1 MNNNYIVGI
10 DIGSANIYGS
20 IGKADKQGNLKILA
34 HNVVKSNG
42 VKKGFI
48 ANSKIVTE
56 DIKECIAE
64 LEKMVNIYITDVYV
78 SISSGMCKLISSK
91 GIISITDDDRNIN
104 YKDVERVLSV
114 AKGINLEDDEVIIDI
129 IPHRYIIDDAYD
141 VKDPVGVKGTRL
153 EVDTKV
159 VVTNERIISEVY
171 NCFKDLNIN
180 VKGTMIS
187 AESAASILFSE
198 GDDKENVALVDVGEE
213 KTDIAVY
220 KQGKII
226 YVNSLQL
233 GGRNISKDIAY
244 CLKLLEN
251 QGEKLKTSIESTDVV
266 EETISI
272 DIKDNKK
279 NIVDKEMVYEIIYA
293 RVEEILQLINED
305 IDNAMKDEKVD
316 TVILYG
322 GGISLFKYV
331 DEVWKSLSEKNL
343 CIVNKE
349 SITLQNP
356 LIINSLGIV
365 KHVFNELKLNYID
378 YNEEN
383 IQEEDKKEIDSKKSN
398 NVMSKIKS
406 FLNEYF

>member
-1 MNNNYIVGI
+1 MNNDYIVGI

-34 HNVVKSNG
+34 HKVVKSNG

-48 ANSKIVTE
+48 ANSKIATE

-159 VVTNERIISEVY
+159 VVTNERVIGEIY

-213 KTDIAVY
+213 KTDISVY

-226 YVNSLQL
+226 YSNSLQL
-233 GGRNISKDIAY
+233 GGRNISKDISY
-244 CLKLLEN
+244 CLNLLEN
-251 QGEKLKTSIESTDVV
+251 QGEKLKIGIESTNGGD
-266 EETISI
+266 EKISI

-279 NIVDKEMVYEIIYA
+279 NIVDKDMVYEIIYA

-305 IDNAMKDEKVD
+305 IDNAMKDEKIN
-316 TVILYG
+316 TIILYG

-331 DEVWKSLSEKNL
+331 DEVWKSISEKNL

-383 IQEEDKKEIDSKKSN
+383 IQEEDKKEVDSKKNN

>member
-1 MNNNYIVGI
+1 MNSNYIVGI

-34 HNVVKSNG
+34 HKVVKSNG

-48 ANSKIVTE
+48 ANSKIATE

-129 IPHRYIIDDAYD
+129 IPHRYIIDDSYD
-141 VKDPVGVKGTRL
+141 VKDPVGVRGTRL

-159 VVTNERIISEVY
+159 VVTNERVIGEIYS
-171 NCFKDLNIN
+171 CFKDLNIN

-213 KTDIAVY
+213 KTDIAIY

-226 YVNSLQL
+226 YANSLQL
-233 GGRNISKDIAY
+233 GGRNISKDISY

-251 QGEKLKTSIESTDVV
+251 QGEKLKISIESTNGVD
-266 EETISI
+266 EKISI

-279 NIVDKEMVYEIIYA
+279 NIVDKDMVYEIIYA

-305 IDNAMKDEKVD
+305 VDNAMKDEKID
-316 TVILYG
+316 TIILYG

-331 DEVWKSLSEKNL
+331 DEVWKSISEKNL

-383 IQEEDKKEIDSKKSN
+383 IQEEDKKEVDSKKNN